1 MGGKFEDG
9 WVYCVKCPEKGRTG
23 EKRSKCPKQ
32 EIEQSQWKIWTCSK
46 CREETIGLELTD
58 FIKTRISVTKTEDED
73 RSKFIFRELLQNAD
87 DVKSIILVLRFEDD
101 ALYVANDGRAF
112 TTTSIPSRLS
122 DFDRISRVLGRHQ
135 AEDKET
141 VGHFGSGFQ
150 TVYAITNSPEV
161 HSSHISGQMNPT
173 RRKWNYAIK
182 KRASPY
188 IHEQRKGVLFRFPWR
203 DDIRAEEEID
213 GIKVFEDSNLWPR
226 WNKENRRRLFEDL
239 VGYLHQAILCC
250 QYLTTVRLIWH
261 HEAEY
266 EGYQIIRD
274 FTLRVDDSEV
284 RDMKSFIGSIQQGFI
299 EPKAWKDEWN
309 DSFQVEAWKWRGDF
323 QSYKY
328 LIGSKNA
335 TSETWGRVYV
345 GKKAD
350 GSVEV
355 TTRRERL
362 RKELKRGD
370 LHVLFPLFDVSEAF
384 PQADG
389 RAFLYSVIPLP
400 KRSRNKFAF
409 SAHFFPTEDRKDVDI
424 EGYGGKSR
432 EWYQSMMRNVARL
445 YRELFPIFLNE
456 VVALAAPNDV
466 KQKIVL
472 DIVPAIPLHEWMR
485 PGRGIEA
492 KWAERDTSL
501 TVSRMLGHP
510 ILLSDGEWIK
520 PMDAYWTKDGN
531 EESVI
536 KILGHRTFTEG
547 FVSHPHF
554 GFLSE
559 RLHEQEVTL
568 KRFDVLWSRFE
579 NDNQTETRGLVYNQ
593 ELTTGNVLDKAAVN
607 ELIKYCITKSEAWKG
622 TIDKPVIPGKDG
634 VLRRLR
640 DYPLLP
646 ESLDFLYD
654 ILPKALIIHKD
665 FQSVAL
671 QEKGK
676 EVGRVTCDGVVKL
689 IDRTVSEHPTQYENI
704 DENHHR
710 VISRVLRV
718 LIEDMDFAL
727 KDGMKEL
734 RFVPYK
740 MGNKISVGTPNVRF
754 VNGNMELI
762 GGSHTG
768 ENYQRDSIFGVQ
780 RLEVRG
786 LTKEVKER
794 IKFLSLLDSDDDVVS
809 KVEEKLSLEK
819 LMEVRK
825 TPTNFI
831 RHFLSPRHESLFVDS
846 NLKEFLGVSD
856 KETILKQK
864 KEFQKALKIYF
875 DRERTE
881 TYLRPDDMSK
891 VPCLYDGKDHWYSAG
906 EFALDIHPELE
917 LIGYKSLHS
926 ELQQWPR
933 ETLLALGVA
942 ESPSGPKIVE
952 TIIKLVQEKEK
963 HRKELTDILVWLLT
977 SDVHMEFGKTKLL
990 EWLPTVD
997 GSFGAPG
1004 QVLSPSPENR
1014 KIVGDDFEGLL
1025 DYSSCSAEIAERASG
1040 RTKSKLSEERLEA
1053 FGIVTEPRLSD
1064 MLQVVEKRRTANKA
1078 PPPKLFDAL
1087 SKKLASEEIP
1097 PMERS
1102 GSYGYYLDSRWVDSD
1117 TIRIMDKNAV
1127 PEELREVVMVLPET
1141 KHSEYLL
1148 FDGAQRNLSPDDILQ
1163 PLKREKITPT
1173 LDLWDALRSLKHL
1186 LNETHERLYGESPIY
1201 PVDGNLIS
1209 PKSIIC
1215 TDGDDAASLKE
1226 GAIGESYIICY
1237 ELTKRHGEIL
1247 KTLGA
1252 RSYSELDENDFIHL
1266 LESERTA
1273 NETIDTDKVD
1283 LVLQLIKGISE
1294 LDAASPFP
1302 DKKLW
1307 PARYDRGTVWMRPK
1321 SSYLKDSPIAKHFE
1335 GELPFL
1341 CVDVDGREDKA
1352 LKEYACLSECKKFSD
1367 WVKRTSSPRAAY
1379 PRVEKNMTLILKEM
1393 ASALSMKLKGIA
1405 ATSSCFEWL
1414 KNTEVKACD
1423 KLVID
1428 YTVGNV
1434 RKTIERLALIEGED
1448 SRKIIYVQLG
1458 NIRMYDQLGDAIFK
1472 ECMERGFPEKGP
1484 EGEELKFLIYKLLT
1498 HRPYDW
1504 RDLIEGYEY
1513 SNADSFYLA
1522 IPSEE
1527 GGKGYLE
1534 TRGTLQSWYGC
1545 CQICNKQTPRDE
1557 EGMETMEQVKS
1568 MVSMR
1573 GGRYRGTRERYSP
1586 SNCLLLCPR
1595 HQILYERRLVK
1606 FPDFEDM
1613 KNIVETINLIKQ
1625 KIKEYNQIKQKE
1637 PQRFFPWTC
1646 EVFEGKLGKH
1656 KASPKAGIRSSW
1668 TENDITFTVEH
1679 LVGFLE
1685 NMLSYLEERKAY
1697 ISRGGEQ

>member
-1 MGGKFEDG
+1 MGGKFEDE
-9 WVYCVKCPEKGRTG
+9 WVYCVKCPEKGRTA

-87 DVKSIILVLRFEDD
+87 DVKSTILVLRFEKD
-101 ALYVANDGRAF
+101 ALYVANNGRAF
-112 TTTSIPSRLS
+112 TTTSTLSRLS

-173 RRKWNYAIK
+173 RQKWNYSIK
-182 KRASPY
+182 ERTSPY
-188 IHEQRKGVLFRFPWR
+188 IHKQQKGVLFRFPWR
-203 DDIRAEEEID
+203 DDIRAEDEID

-226 WNKENRRRLFEDL
+226 WNKEERRRLFEDL
-239 VGYLHQAILCC
+239 VRYLHQAILCC
-250 QYLTTVRLIWH
+250 QYITMVRLIWH

-266 EGYQIIRD
+266 EGYQNVRD
-274 FTLRVDDSEV
+274 FTLRVDDSEATE
-284 RDMKSFIGSIQQGFI
+284 MKSFIGSIQQGFI
-299 EPKAWKDEWN
+299 ESKAWKDEWN

-335 TSETWGRVYV
+335 TSRTWSRVYV

-350 GSVEV
+350 GSVDV
-355 TTRRERL
+355 TTRRESL
-362 RKELKRGD
+362 QKELKRGD

-409 SAHFFPTEDRKDVDI
+409 SAHFFPTEDRKDVDV

-432 EWYQSMMRNVARL
+432 EWYQSVMRNFARL
-445 YRELFPIFLNE
+445 YRELFPIFLDE

-466 KQKIVL
+466 KQKIVF
-472 DIVPAIPLHEWMR
+472 DVVPAIPLHDWMR
-485 PGRGIEA
+485 PGREIEA
-492 KWAERDTSL
+492 KWAEMETNL
-501 TVSRMLGHP
+501 TVSRVLGHP

-547 FVSHPHF
+547 FVNHPHF

-568 KRFDVLWSRFE
+568 KKFDVLWYKFE
-579 NDNQTETRGLVYNQ
+579 HDNQTETGVLVYNQ
-593 ELTTGNVLDKAAVN
+593 ELTTGNVLNKAAVN
-607 ELIKYCITKSEAWKG
+607 ELIEYCITKSEAWKG

-689 IDRTVSEHPTQYENI
+689 IDRTVSEHPTRYENM

-762 GGSHTG
+762 RGSHTG

-794 IKFLSLLDSDDDVVS
+794 IKFLSLLDSDDNVVS

-846 NLKEFLGVSD
+846 HLKEFLGVSD

-875 DRERTE
+875 DCKHTE
-881 TYLRPDDMSK
+881 TYLTPENMSK
-891 VPCLYDGKDHWYSAG
+891 VPCLYDGKDHWYNAG
-906 EFALDIHPELE
+906 EFALDIYPELE
-917 LIGYKSLHS
+917 LIGYKSLHN

-942 ESPSGPKIVE
+942 ESPSSSKIINA
-952 TIIKLVQEKEK
+952 IIALAQEKER
-963 HRKELTDILVWLLT
+963 HREELTNILVWLLT
-977 SDVHMEFGKTKLL
+977 SDVPIEFGKTKLL
-990 EWLPTVD
+990 KWLPTVD
-997 GSFGAPG
+997 GGFGAPE
-1004 QVLSPSPENR
+1004 QVLSPSPEN
-1014 KIVGDDFEGLL
+1014 KEIVGEDFEGLL
-1025 DYSSCSAEIAERASG
+1025 DYSSCNIEIAERALG
-1040 RTKSKLSEERLEA
+1040 RTKGKLSETRLGA
-1053 FGIVTEPRLSD
+1053 FGIIPEPRLSD
-1064 MLQVVEKRRTANKA
+1064 MLDVAENRRKANKA

-1087 SKKLASEEIP
+1087 SKKLASEETSP
-1097 PMERS
+1097 AEE
-1102 GSYGYYLDSRWVDSD
+1102 GGNYGYYLDNQWVDSNR
-1117 TIRIMDKNAV
+1117 IRIMDKNTV
-1127 PEELREVVMVLPET
+1127 PEGLRDVVVVLSET

-1148 FDGAQRNLSPDDILQ
+1148 FDGAQRNLSPDDILR
-1163 PLKREKITPT
+1163 PLHEKKITPT
-1173 LDLWDALRSLKHL
+1173 LNLWDGLRSLKHL
-1186 LNETHERLYGESPIY
+1186 LNETHENTYGESQIY
-1201 PVDGNLIS
+1201 PVSDNLVSPKNIIFMDSDGNG
-1209 PKSIIC
+1209 
-1215 TDGDDAASLKE
+1215 TSLEE
-1226 GAIGESYIICY
+1226 GAIGEYYVIGY
-1237 ELTKRHGEIL
+1237 DLTERHGEVL
-1247 KTLGA
+1247 KKLGA
-1252 RSYSELDENDFIHL
+1252 RSHPELDENDFVQL
-1266 LESERTA
+1266 LESERTGS
-1273 NETIDTDKVD
+1273 KVLD
-1283 LVLQLIKGISE
+1283 ASKVNLVLRLIKRIGE
-1294 LDAASPFP
+1294 LNPTSPFP
-1302 DKKLW
+1302 DRKLW
-1307 PARYDRGTVWMRPK
+1307 PAKHNDEIVWMRPRFC
-1321 SSYLKDSPIAKHFE
+1321 YLKDSPIAKHFE
-1335 GELPFL
+1335 GDLPFL
-1341 CVDVDGREDKA
+1341 CVEIDGEEDKA
-1352 LKEYACLSECKKFSD
+1352 LKEYACLSKCKRFSD
-1367 WVKRTSSPRAAY
+1367 HVTQISSPRAAY
-1379 PRVEKNMTLILKEM
+1379 PRVDRDMTLILKEM
-1393 ASALSMKLKGIA
+1393 GTALSVKFKGIA
-1405 ATSSCFEWL
+1405 ETSSCFEWL
-1414 KNTEVKACD
+1414 KNIEVKTCD
-1423 KLVID
+1423 ELVID
-1428 YTVGNV
+1428 YTVGSV
-1434 RKTIERLALIEGED
+1434 RKTVERFALIEEED
-1448 SRKIIYVQLG
+1448 SRNIIYIQLG
-1458 NIRMYDQLGDAIFK
+1458 NIRMYDQLVDWISKGCA
-1472 ECMERGFPEKGP
+1472 ERGFPEKGA
-1484 EGEELKFLIYKLLT
+1484 ESEELRFLIYKLLT
-1498 HRPYDW
+1498 HRPYHW
-1504 RDLIEGYEY
+1504 GDLIEGYEY
-1513 SNADSFYLA
+1513 SYADSFYLV
-1522 IPSEE
+1522 ILGEE

-1534 TRGTLQSWYGC
+1534 TRETLQGWYGC
-1545 CQICNKQTPRDE
+1545 CQICNNKTPRDE
-1557 EGMETMEQVKS
+1557 EGIETMEQVKS
-1568 MVSMR
+1568 VVSMR
-1573 GGRYRGTRERYSP
+1573 GGRYQGIRESYSP

-1595 HQILYERRLVK
+1595 HQVLYERRLVK
-1606 FPDFEDM
+1606 FQDFEDK
-1613 KNIVETINLIKQ
+1613 KNMNETINAIKR
-1625 KIKEYNQIKQKE
+1625 KIEECNQIKQKE
-1637 PQRFFPWTC
+1637 PERFIDWTC
-1646 EVFEGKLGKH
+1646 EVFEGKLGEH
-1656 KASPKAGIRSSW
+1656 KASPKGGIRSSW
-1668 TENDITFTVEH
+1668 TENEITFTVEH
-1679 LVGFLE
+1679 LIGFLE
-1685 NMLSYLEERKAY
+1685 NMLSYLEE
-1697 ISRGGEQ
+1697 SET